1 MQPINVNNGSFDIM
15 NFIFSLIL
23 MIVFLSFFMEGIRFF
38 FTSIREMIL
47 PASTQNDT
55 VYVMSLKIPNWLEKT
70 LLAAAIIISI
80 VIVRGMLSQDVNF
93 RLNVSGYRAMFEMGI
108 AIGFLTLGYTIAG
121 PMIARNLTL
130 KILKKYK
137 FSDMEVMTDE
147 EYLALGK
154 NK

>member
-1 MQPINVNNGSFDIM
+1 
-15 NFIFSLIL
+15 

>member
-1 MQPINVNNGSFDIM
+1 
-15 NFIFSLIL
+15 
-23 MIVFLSFFMEGIRFF
+23 
-38 FTSIREMIL
+38 
-47 PASTQNDT
+47 
-55 VYVMSLKIPNWLEKT
+55 MSLKIPNWLEKT